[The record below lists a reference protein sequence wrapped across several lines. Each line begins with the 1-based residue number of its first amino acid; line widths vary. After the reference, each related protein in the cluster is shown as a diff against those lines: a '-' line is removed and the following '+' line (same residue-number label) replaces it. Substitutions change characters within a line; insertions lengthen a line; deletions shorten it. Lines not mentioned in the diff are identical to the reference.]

1 LAIQFHLESSGKIKL
16 HSKEKI
22 KFWLEKVIIE
32 EGYVPGKISIVLTS
46 DEKLLNLN
54 MEFFKKDYLTDI
66 ITFEYSEKGKIAG
79 DIFISIERV
88 VENAGKYKV
97 SYREELMRVFVH
109 GVLHLL
115 GYNDKRRD
123 EKSEMKE

>member
-1 LAIQFHLESSGKIKL
+1 M
-16 HSKEKI
+16 
-22 KFWLEKVIIE
+22 
-32 EGYVPGKISIVLTS
+32 PGKICIVMTS

-66 ITFEYSEKGKIAG
+66 ITFEYSEQGKIDG
-79 DIFISIERV
+79 DIFISVERV

-97 SYREELMRVFVH
+97 SYQEELMRVFVH

-123 EKSEMKE
+123 EKSEMKEKEDYYLDKFIPAS